1 VRRREFIALVGGAS
15 LAWPLAA
22 LAQQTAIPVIG
33 YLRQGSPQS
42 DTVRIAGL
50 RRGLSQ
56 AGYVEGRNVTIEY
69 RWAGN
74 QVDRLPTLAADLV
87 QHPVAAIVTPGPLST
102 LAAKA
107 ATATVPIVF
116 SIGIDPV
123 SLGLVASLNRPGGN
137 LTGVNILSREFAAK
151 ALEVLHE
158 LLPATTSVGFLENP
172 TNPITEFMSRDVLA
186 AGRATGLEIQIRPAS
201 TEDEIDAAFASLA
214 QSRIGALFVSNEY
227 FLTSQ
232 MTQLVALADRYAIPT
247 VYGIREFVSAGGLMS
262 YGVSIGEAYRL
273 NGLHVARLLK
283 GEKPAELPV
292 IQLAK
297 IELVI
302 NVKTAKALGL
312 TVPPTLLARADEVIE

>member
-1 VRRREFIALVGGAS
+1 
-15 LAWPLAA
+15 
-22 LAQQTAIPVIG
+22 
-33 YLRQGSPQS
+33 
-42 DTVRIAGL
+42 
-50 RRGLSQ
+50 LSQ

-158 LLPATTSVGFLENP
+158 LLPATTSVGFLETP